1 MIDLEGIAAKLANSL
16 YGDSDMDEIEKAK
29 IEYGFSLT
37 IGLALT
43 IVLAL
48 VPAAILGTFFSTLM
62 LMMAALVT
70 RLFSGGGH
78 CTSYSRCLFLSLL
91 IFIPSGI
98 LAKYLLAKGSHL
110 LLAILCGFLM
120 LTTLVVHFA
129 KGTKAAL
136 PTATIYLVAL
146 AAGCLLRRS
155 LLPQLLLPAGMGVF
169 VQTIMVMRPG
179 ERVVE
184 KADILLKRVI
194 K

>member
-70 RLFSGGGH
+70 RLFSEGH
-78 CTSYSRCLFLSLL
+78 CTSYSRLSFPCDLHT
-91 IFIPSGI
+91 FGNP
-98 LAKYLLAKGSHL
+98 AAFYLLAKGSFL
-110 LLAILCGFLM
+110 LLAILCGF
-120 LTTLVVHFA
+120 
-129 KGTKAAL
+129 
-136 PTATIYLVAL
+136 
-146 AAGCLLRRS
+146 
-155 LLPQLLLPAGMGVF
+155 
-169 VQTIMVMRPG
+169 
-179 ERVVE
+179 
-184 KADILLKRVI
+184 
-194 K
+194 